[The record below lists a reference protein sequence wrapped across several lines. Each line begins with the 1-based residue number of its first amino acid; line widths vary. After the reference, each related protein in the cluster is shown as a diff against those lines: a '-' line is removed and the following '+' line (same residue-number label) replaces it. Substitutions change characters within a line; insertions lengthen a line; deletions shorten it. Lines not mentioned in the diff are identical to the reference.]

1 MKGVTS
7 LGERCGWGE
16 GLVKGTPFLVA
27 WCIFWSIKKND

>member
-1 MKGVTS
+1 MKDVTS